1 MCGCEKL
8 KNVVHWFWCE
18 VFVVVAVLTGK
29 YGERSDMCLVVDD

>member
-1 MCGCEKL
+1 MRVCEKL

-18 VFVVVAVLTGK
+18 VFVVAVVTGT